1 MTTKRVTTMLL
12 GVVLVLGMAGQA
24 QAIPMTYKVSGSF
37 GDGAQINGF
46 LTIDPSAIIWGIF
59 NPVQNYSFSTTNGSM
74 PGFTYNQSTSN
85 MSFFANRTGS
95 TTMTI
100 GSFFSYPRRSLNL
113 SGYVP
118 NLGQPGPFSIGSI
131 TETYKARRRASTI
144 TQTGSGSA
152 GTVSTPEP
160 TSLLLL
166 GTGLVGLG
174 LWRYRKSVK
183 G

>member
-24 QAIPMTYKVSGSF
+24 QAVPMTYKVAGSF

-46 LTIDPSAIIWGIF
+46 LTIDPSAIIGGF
-59 NPVQNYSFSTTNGSM
+59 NPVQNYSFSTTKASM

-85 MSFFANRTGS
+85 LRFFANSIGS

-100 GSFFSYPRRSLNL
+100 GSRFSYPRRSLNL

-118 NLGQPGPFSIGSI
+118 KLSQPGPFSIGSI
-131 TETYKARRRASTI
+131 TEKYKASRGASII
-144 TQTGSGSA
+144 TRTGSGSA

-160 TSLLLL
+160 NSLLLL

-174 LWRYRKSVK
+174 LWRYRQRKQA
-183 G
+183 